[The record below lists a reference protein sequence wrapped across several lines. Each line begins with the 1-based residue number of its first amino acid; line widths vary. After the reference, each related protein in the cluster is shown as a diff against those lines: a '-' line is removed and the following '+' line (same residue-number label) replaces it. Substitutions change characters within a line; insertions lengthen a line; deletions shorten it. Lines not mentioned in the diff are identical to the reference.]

1 MEWVWVYTRYH
12 PSSQDRWFKGYGIP
26 KKKTYVFLFDW
37 YHSFKESHFSLEK
50 VLSISRRWYLLDS
63 FCIDKIRRPYYFQKG
78 WAHTQVR
85 MHNLEEI
92 ICSKCSLQHTLGSF
106 RTDAACLQVKYYAF
120 PTCRITLKNMHCSL
134 EINLTDKS
142 NLSRWQSLKE
152 SNFSLEDA
160 LFISQ
165 RSSNGGNHFLF
176 NKPLIISSKQL
187 SAYWL

>member
-1 MEWVWVYTRYH
+1 MYTH
-12 PSSQDRWFKGYGIP
+12 ATTPALKIGDSKGTAFLR
-26 KKKTYVFLFDW
+26 KTYVVLFDR
-37 YHSFKESHFSLEK
+37 YHSFKESHFSLEE

-92 ICSKCSLQHTLGSF
+92 KCARCSLQHTLGSF
-106 RTDAACLQVKYYAF
+106 QTDAACLQVKYYAF

-142 NLSRWQSLKE
+142 NLFKTAILERKQQVYI
-152 SNFSLEDA
+152 SN
-160 LFISQ
+160 
-165 RSSNGGNHFLF
+165 
-176 NKPLIISSKQL
+176 K
-187 SAYWL
+187 